1 MRHTLFELGDIPPI
15 GTVPEKMYA
24 SVIRR
29 ERYGP
34 PHQAFRSEVVDV
46 PKVRPG
52 QVLVLVMA
60 AGINYNNVWA
70 SLGRP
75 VDVISER
82 LRHGDPDD
90 FHIGG
95 SEGSGV
101 VWAVGEGVSQVAVG
115 DEVILSGCQWTE
127 TAPDIRMGADPMTSA
142 SQTVWGYEGN
152 YGSFAQFAL
161 VDDYQCHPKPP
172 GLTWEEAACFLLTG
186 ATAYRQLCGWA
197 PHDVRPGDPVLIWGG
212 AGGLGS
218 MAIQITRARGGIP
231 VAVVS
236 DAERARYCREL
247 GAQGTV
253 NRLDFDHWG
262 RLPDIGDREAM
273 ARWTE
278 GVRAFGRSFWEA
290 LGERRAP
297 RVVLEHSGQDT
308 IPTSMY
314 LCDNAGMVVICG
326 GTTGYNADVD
336 LRFLWMRQ
344 KRLQG
349 SHFANLRQ
357 CRDVIHMVASGQLD
371 PCLSWTGG
379 FEDIGKAHQLMYDNQ
394 HPQGNQAVLVNAPRT
409 GLTTLL

>member
-1 MRHTLFELGDIPPI
+1 MRNTLFELGDIPPI
-15 GTVPEKMYA
+15 GTVPEQMYA

-34 PHQAFRSEVVDV
+34 PHQAFRNEIVDV
-46 PKVRPG
+46 PEVGPG
-52 QVLVLVMA
+52 QALVLVMA

-70 SLGRP
+70 SLGQP
-75 VDVISER
+75 VDVISARQRQGRRE
-82 LRHGDPDD
+82 D

-127 TAPDIRMGADPMTSA
+127 TAADIRLGADPMTSA
-142 SQTVWGYEGN
+142 SQSVWGYESN

-172 GLTWEEAACFLLTG
+172 GMTWEEAACFLLTG
-186 ATAYRQLCGWA
+186 ATAYRQLCGWQ

-236 DAERARYCREL
+236 DEERARYCREL
-247 GAQGTV
+247 GAQGTI

-262 RLPDIGDREAM
+262 RLPDIGDHEAM
-273 ARWTE
+273 GRWTE
-278 GVRAFGRSFWEA
+278 GVRAFGRRFWEV

-326 GTTGYNADVD
+326 GTTGYNADID

-357 CRDVIHMVASGQLD
+357 CRDVIHMVATGQLD

-379 FEDIGKAHQLMYDNQ
+379 FDDIGKAHQLMHDNQ

-409 GLTTLL
+409 GLTTLS